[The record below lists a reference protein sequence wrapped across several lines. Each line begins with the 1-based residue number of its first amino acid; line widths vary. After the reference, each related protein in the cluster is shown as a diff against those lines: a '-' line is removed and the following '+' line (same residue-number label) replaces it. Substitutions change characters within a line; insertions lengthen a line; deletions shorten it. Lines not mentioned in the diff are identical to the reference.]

1 MTGAYPV
8 VLWGFLA
15 VAVAVGA
22 ALLLVSAPY
31 GRHARRGWGPSLPA
45 PLGWLLMEAPSPLLF
60 GGLVLG
66 GGGPRD
72 AATWILLALWEAHYL
87 HRAFVWPLRLRGQRR
102 PMPVTVMAMGMA
114 FNAVNA
120 WLNGA
125 WLGGLGPGYPG
136 AWLHDPRF
144 LIGVVLFVAGY
155 AVNQHSDRILLG
167 LRPRGATGYAVPRE
181 GLFRWVS
188 CPNYLGEIT
197 EWVGY
202 ALAAWSLPALAFA
215 LWTAANLVPRAL
227 SHHRWYQRTFPDY
240 PAERRAVLPGLL

>member
-1 MTGAYPV
+1 MTAAYPF
-8 VLWGFLA
+8 VLWGFLVLA
-15 VAVAVGA
+15 LAVGPV
-22 ALLLVSAPY
+22 LLLVSAPY
-31 GRHARRGWGPSLPA
+31 GRHARRGWGPSVPA
-45 PLGWLLMEAPSPLLF
+45 PLGWLLMEAPSPLLL
-60 GGLVLG
+60 GALVLA

-72 AATWILLALWEAHYL
+72 AATWALVALWEAHYL

-102 PMPVTVMAMGMA
+102 PMPVLVMAMGMS

-125 WLGGLGPGYPG
+125 WLGSLGPGYPA

-144 LIGVVLFVAGY
+144 LAGVALFVGGF
-155 AVNQHSDRILLG
+155 AVNQHSDRILLR
-167 LRPRGATGYAVPRE
+167 LRPRGATGYVVPRE

-240 PAERRAVLPGLL
+240 PPERRAVLPGLL